1 MLQQGTRPLGKADS
15 RRQRSDDT
23 GSTAACND
31 HVRPSHTSRQKES
44 RSKKRKINAFVMVWG
59 GPQPPLL
66 LKAACSQLSTS
77 HVWELTAGLRPLS
90 G

>member
-1 MLQQGTRPLGKADS
+1 MPQGAQQPAMTIS
-15 RRQRSDDT
+15 YVQT
-23 GSTAACND
+23 
-31 HVRPSHTSRQKES
+31 ES
-44 RSKKRKINAFVMVWG
+44 CSKKRKINAFVMVWG